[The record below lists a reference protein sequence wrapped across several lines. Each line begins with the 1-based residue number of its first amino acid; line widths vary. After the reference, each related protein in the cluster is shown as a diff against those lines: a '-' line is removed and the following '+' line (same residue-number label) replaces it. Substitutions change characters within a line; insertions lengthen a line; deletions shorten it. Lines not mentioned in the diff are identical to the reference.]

1 MLVKYKPWSFI
12 DAEQDVDMW
21 GVELLEGD
29 FAGTKI
35 SINSLKMEDDNPE
48 CALDFTF
55 IRKPEGKTEEQLTSN
70 GFNAIMTEIIN
81 DILAKAIDDF
91 ENREGNSSKSSKR

>member
-48 CALDFTF
+48 CAHDFTF
-55 IRKPEGKTEEQLTSN
+55 IRKPEGKTEEQLQLEVEAWIE
-70 GFNAIMTEIIN
+70 GEMRRLDAPAYIN
-81 DILAKAIDDF
+81 
-91 ENREGNSSKSSKR
+91 